1 MAEGSHHKFIYA
13 WIMGEQVRVG
23 HLRITNT
30 GTVLSVWIDN
40 DVQQML
46 FLPEHPV
53 LIGEE
58 E

>member
-1 MAEGSHHKFIYA
+1 MSHHKPIY
-13 WIMGEQVRVG
+13 IYIQGEQVKVG
-23 HLRITNT
+23 HVRITNT
-30 GTVLSVWIDN
+30 GTIMSVWISN

-53 LIGEE
+53 LTQGEE